1 MALTNASASAPQPR
15 TRQRSGNFPYLYVIH
30 EDYTYKE
37 SGWRLA
43 QPFEAE
49 WLRIGLSG
57 EITIKANQQGY
68 AWDGCTP
75 KRSLL
80 NLAIIGVPDG
90 HVDYRTGLPYTYHA
104 SLVHDAL
111 YQYLDTIPVTKSQV
125 DQLFLEMLGDFKLRR
140 LYYWMVRLFGARRV
154 VQRGVQSAA

>member
-1 MALTNASASAPQPR
+1 
-15 TRQRSGNFPYLYVIH
+15 VIH

-125 DQLFLEMLGDFKLRR
+125 DQLFLVCWQVISLRSIVCCSLTVPCRMVVGASVLPVRQFLSLGTRFLIALLD
-140 LYYWMVRLFGARRV
+140 
-154 VQRGVQSAA
+154 